1 MARKRVLIT
10 GGAGFIGSHLADE
23 LLAHGYRVRVL
34 DSLAPRRHG
43 APRARPAYL
52 AADVELLRADIR
64 DRRAVERAL
73 RRVDAVFHLAPESS
87 SLNDFGTAVLL
98 ESLTRRP
105 VEKLVFASSMDVYG
119 EGLYRTPDGRIVE
132 ARARTVA
139 QLEAGRWDPTGA
151 QGELLEP
158 IPIPETAPPAA
169 DSVAALAKYD
179 QERLCLMVGAA
190 YRIPTVVLR
199 LFSVYGPRQ
208 GLRDPDGVMATFAA
222 ALLAGEAPVV
232 FEDGLQQRDFVNVH
246 DVVRACRLALESS
259 AATGR
264 VFNVGSGS
272 SLTIRAVAAQMADA
286 LGRRELRPQI
296 TGQYRVD
303 VARHCLAD
311 TTLAAKALGY
321 EARVSFTE
329 GLLELAEWLAR
340 QREGH
345 VAGTTAVLEAQG
357 AAG

>member
-1 MARKRVLIT
+1 VLIT

-23 LLAHGYRVRVL
+23 LLAHGYRVRVVDCL
-34 DSLAPRRHG
+34 VPRSHG
-43 APRARPAYL
+43 DDRMRPGYL
-52 AADVELLRADIR
+52 ARDVELLRGDVR
-64 DRRAVERAL
+64 DRRVMERAL

-105 VEKLVFASSMDVYG
+105 VETLVFTSSMDVYG
-119 EGLYRTPDGRIVE
+119 EGLYRTADGRIVE

-139 QLEAGRWDPTGA
+139 QLELGRWDVTGP
-151 QGELLEP
+151 QGEPLEP
-158 IPIPETAPPAA
+158 LPTPETAPAA
-169 DSVAALAKYD
+169 AGSVVALAKHD

-208 GLRDPDGVMATFAA
+208 GLRAPDGVLATFAA
-222 ALLAGEAPVV
+222 RLLAGEAPDVL
-232 FEDGLQQRDFVNVH
+232 EDGLQQRDLVSVH
-246 DVVRACRLALESS
+246 DVVRACRLALESN
-259 AATGR
+259 AAAGR

-272 SLTIRAVAAQMADA
+272 SMTIRTVAAQMAEA

-296 TGQYRVD
+296 TGRYRLDD
-303 VARHCLAD
+303 VRHCLAD
-311 TTLAAKALGY
+311 TTLAAKVLGY
-321 EARVSFTE
+321 EARISFTE

-340 QREGH
+340 QRESH
-345 VAGTTAVLEAQG
+345 VAGIAAPLEARG
-357 AAG
+357 PTG

>member
-1 MARKRVLIT
+1 VLIT

-34 DSLAPRRHG
+34 DSLVPRSHG
-43 APRARPAYL
+43 EDRVRPGHL
-52 AADVELLRADIR
+52 AADVELLRGDVR
-64 DRRAVERAL
+64 DRRAVDRAL

-105 VEKLVFASSMDVYG
+105 VETLVFASSMDVYG
-119 EGLYRTPDGRIVE
+119 EGLYRTPEGHTVE
-132 ARARTVA
+132 APARTVA
-139 QLEAGRWDPTGA
+139 QLKAGRWEPTGP
-151 QGELLEP
+151 QGEPLEP
-158 IPIPETAPPAA
+158 LPTPETAPPAG
-169 DSVAALAKYD
+169 SVSALAKHD

-199 LFSVYGPRQ
+199 LFSVYGPRL
-208 GLRDPDGVMATFAA
+208 GLRAPDGVLATFASR
-222 ALLAGEAPVV
+222 LLAGEAPEV

-259 AATGR
+259 AAAGR
-264 VFNVGSGS
+264 VFNIGSGS
-272 SLTIRAVAAQMADA
+272 SMTLRTVAAQMADA

-296 TGQYRVD
+296 TGRYRVD
-303 VARHCLAD
+303 DVRHCLAD

-321 EARVSFTE
+321 EARISFTE

-340 QREGH
+340 QRDSH
-345 VAGTTAVLEAQG
+345 VAGIGARFEARG
-357 AAG
+357 PGG